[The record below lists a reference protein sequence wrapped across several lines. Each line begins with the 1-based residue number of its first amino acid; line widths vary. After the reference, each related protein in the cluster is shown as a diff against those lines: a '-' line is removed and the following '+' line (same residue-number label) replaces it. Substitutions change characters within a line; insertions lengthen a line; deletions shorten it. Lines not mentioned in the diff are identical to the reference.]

1 MTPKIKILFVEDL
14 PTDVELAKRTLTK
27 GAIEFQS
34 RVVENETDFIR
45 ELEDF
50 VPDIIISDYK
60 MPQFNGMRALK
71 ILLEKIPSTPFVLLT
86 GSMNEELAVE
96 CIKAG
101 ASDYIIKEHITRLPF
116 AVKDVLDKK
125 KIQIEKAKAEFELKE
140 SEERFRSL
148 YENSTI
154 GLYRTTPD
162 GKIIMAN
169 PSLIKM
175 LGYSSLKEFAMRN
188 LEQDGFEPNYDRK
201 YFIEKIEKTGEV
213 KGLESKW
220 TRKDGT
226 VVYISESAKAFRDSN
241 NKTLY
246 YDGTVEDITERKLA
260 GEALRESEEKF
271 RRSFDSAAVGNCIIG
286 LDKKFLHVN
295 NTFKEIIGYEDDEL
309 KNFTFSDITHPDD
322 LSIGLN
328 YFQKLLDGESDR
340 ASFEKRYIRKDGK
353 IIWAYISV
361 SLVLNIR
368 NEPQF
373 FINQIV
379 DITERKLMED
389 DLLKLSRAV
398 EQSPVSI
405 VITDAKGD
413 IEYVNPKLTDITG
426 YQIEDLIGKNPRI
439 FSSGEK
445 LKIEYKI
452 LWDTITSGNEWQGEL
467 HNKKKNGD
475 LYWESASISPIKN
488 EKGNITHFIAIKEDI
503 TERKRIL
510 EELVQTKDKAEEMN
524 KLKSNFLVNMSHE
537 LRTPLIGINGFAEF
551 LIGSLKDPE
560 LKEMAENILT
570 SGNRLS
576 ETLNLILDITKIES
590 DKMDF
595 KSERVDLISEI
606 ETIINSF
613 MVYAHRKGLYIRS
626 SFTNPIIYLHTD
638 KRAIRSILNNLIN
651 NAVKYTADGG
661 VTVSVSL
668 YDKYI
673 EIKIIDTG
681 MGIQKKDQKIIF
693 DEFRQVSE
701 GFSRNYEGAGLGLSI
716 TKKLVEKFGGKITVE
731 SEFGKG
737 SSFIVI
743 LPVNEAKAKKEIP
756 LKETRKPVITPNLN
770 KVKPIAL
777 LVDDDPFV
785 FNVLKRYLSEVVELE
800 SISEAKSAINMVKKK
815 KFDMI
820 FMDINLRRG
829 LDGKQATQEIRKING
844 YETIPI
850 IATTAYAMPAD
861 KEEFLAAG
869 CSHYLS
875 KPFMKQSVL
884 NLVEDILSISQKTT

>member
-1 MTPKIKILFVEDL
+1 MTSIIKILFVEDL
-14 PTDVELAKRTLTK
+14 PTDVELAIRTLSK

-45 ELEDF
+45 ELEEF

-60 MPQFNGMRALK
+60 MPQFNGMQALK
-71 ILLEKIPSTPFVLLT
+71 ILLENNPNTPFVILT
-86 GSMNEELAVE
+86 GSINEDIAVE

-101 ASDYIIKEHITRLPF
+101 ASDYILKEHISKLPF
-116 AVKDVLDKK
+116 AVKEALEKK
-125 KIQIEKAKAEFELKE
+125 KIQLEKLKAVLELKE

-162 GKIIMAN
+162 GKIIMVN
-169 PSLIKM
+169 PTLIKM
-175 LGYSSLKEFAMRN
+175 LGYSSFKELATRN
-188 LEQDGFEPNYDRK
+188 LEHDGFEPNYDRK
-201 YFIEKIEKTGEV
+201 YFIEQIEKTGEV

-241 NKTLY
+241 KKTLF

-260 GEALRESEEKF
+260 VEALRESEEKF
-271 RRSFDSAAVGNCIIG
+271 RCSFDNAAAGNCIIG

-295 NTFKEIIGYEDDEL
+295 NTFKEITGYEDDEL
-309 KNFTFSDITHPDD
+309 KKFTFSDITHPDD
-322 LSIGLN
+322 LSIGL
-328 YFQKLLDGESDR
+328 FHFKKLLDGQCER

-361 SLVLNIR
+361 SLHLNIR

-426 YQIEDLIGKNPRI
+426 YPIEDLIGKNPRI

-445 LKIEYKI
+445 PKIEYKI
-452 LWDTITSGNEWQGEL
+452 LWDTISSGSEWKGEL

-488 EKGNITHFIAIKEDI
+488 EKGIITHFIAIKEDI

-510 EELVQTKDKAEEMN
+510 EELVQAKDKAEEMN
-524 KLKSNFLVNMSHE
+524 RLKSNFLANMSHE
-537 LRTPLIGINGFAEF
+537 LRTPLIGINGFADF
-551 LIGSLKDPE
+551 LIEALQDPE
-560 LKEMAENILT
+560 LKEMAKNILT

-576 ETLNLILDITKIES
+576 ETLNLILDITKFES

-595 KSERVDLISEI
+595 KLERVDLISEI

-613 MVYAHRKGLYIRS
+613 MVYAHRKGLYIRLS
-626 SFTNPIIYLHTD
+626 CTNPKIYLDTD

-651 NAVKYTADGG
+651 NAVKYTAEGG
-661 VTVSVSL
+661 VTVIVSL
-668 YDKYI
+668 YDNYI
-673 EIKIIDTG
+673 EIKITDTG
-681 MGIQKKDQKIIF
+681 MGIQKEDQEIIF
-693 DEFRQVSE
+693 DEFRQASE
-701 GFSRNYEGAGLGLSI
+701 GYSRNYEGTGLGLSI

-737 SSFIVI
+737 STFIVI
-743 LPVNEAKAKKEIP
+743 LPANDIKAKMEIQKP
-756 LKETRKPVITPNLN
+756 LITPILN

-785 FNVLKRYLSEVVELE
+785 FQVLNRYLSEIVDLE
-800 SISEAKSAINMVKKK
+800 SISDAQSAINMVKKK

-844 YETIPI
+844 YETIPL

-875 KPFMKQSVL
+875 KPFSKQSVISL
-884 NLVEDILSISQKTT
+884 IEDILSINQKT